1 MRAARARPWQAD
13 AQNSLRVKDMSGI
26 NTSMQLGASAMN
38 THSWGMAVAAHNVA
52 NVSTAGF
59 EPQRAVYATGPA
71 GQGVRLDAV
80 LQGNS
85 PFGTTAAG
93 GSGAPYNAA
102 QAVYDVTAGLP
113 LEAASPSGTNLARE
127 MVSMISTQHAY
138 KANATTVRTSDAML
152 GTLLDIK
159 A

>member
-1 MRAARARPWQAD
+1 MRAARAKIVTGRHARPPQD
-13 AQNSLRVKDMSGI
+13 ADMSGI

-38 THSWGMAVAAHNVA
+38 THSWGMAVSAHNVA

-80 LQGNS
+80 LQGNGPAGS
-85 PFGTTAAG
+85 SGTG
-93 GSGAPYNAA
+93 GTGFNAA

-113 LEAASPSGTNLARE
+113 LEATNPSRTNLARE

-138 KANATTVRTSDAML
+138 TANDATVRTGDAML

>member
-1 MRAARARPWQAD
+1 
-13 AQNSLRVKDMSGI
+13 MSSI
-26 NTSMQLGASAMN
+26 STSMQLGASAMN
-38 THSWGMAVAAHNVA
+38 THSWGMAVTAHNVA

-80 LQGNS
+80 LQGNGV
-85 PFGTTAAG
+85 PNAAG
-93 GSGAPYNAA
+93 TPYSAA
-102 QAVYDVTAGLP
+102 QAVYDVTSGLP
-113 LEAASPSGTNLARE
+113 LEATNPSGTDLGRE
-127 MVSMISTQHAY
+127 MVSMITSQHAY
-138 KANATTVRTSDAML
+138 KANAAVVRTGDDML

>member
-1 MRAARARPWQAD
+1 M
-13 AQNSLRVKDMSGI
+13 MSSI
-26 NTSMQLGASAMN
+26 STSMHLGASAMN

-80 LQGNS
+80 LQG
-85 PFGTTAAG
+85 G
-93 GSGAPYNAA
+93 GVSGSVATPYSAA
-102 QAVYDVTAGLP
+102 QAVYDVTAGMP
-113 LEAASPSGTNLARE
+113 LEAANPSGTDLGRE
-127 MVSMISTQHAY
+127 MVSMITSQHAY
-138 KANATTVRTSDAML
+138 KANAAVVRAGDAML

>member
-1 MRAARARPWQAD
+1 MRRPRQIIAGRN
-13 AQNSLRVKDMSGI
+13 AKRPQGTDMSGI
-26 NTSMQLGASAMN
+26 NTSMQMGASAMN
-38 THSWGMAVAAHNVA
+38 THSWGMAVSAHNVA
-52 NVSTAGF
+52 NVSTADF

-80 LQGNS
+80 LQRNG
-85 PFGTTAAG
+85 PVGTGGTA
-93 GSGAPYNAA
+93 YNAA

-138 KANATTVRTSDAML
+138 KANATTVRTADAML

>member
-1 MRAARARPWQAD
+1 
-13 AQNSLRVKDMSGI
+13 MSSI
-26 NTSMQLGASAMN
+26 STSMQLGASAMN
-38 THSWGMAVAAHNVA
+38 THSWGMAVTAHNVA

-80 LQGNS
+80 LQGN
-85 PFGTTAAG
+85 
-93 GSGAPYNAA
+93 GAPNAVGTPYSAA
-102 QAVYDVTAGLP
+102 QAVYDVTSGLP
-113 LEAASPSGTNLARE
+113 LEAANPSGTDLGRE
-127 MVSMISTQHAY
+127 MVSMITNQHAY
-138 KANATTVRTSDAML
+138 KANAAVVRTGDAML

>member
-1 MRAARARPWQAD
+1 MRAARAKIVTGRHARPPQD
-13 AQNSLRVKDMSGI
+13 ADMSGI

-38 THSWGMAVAAHNVA
+38 THSWGMAVSAHNVA

-80 LQGNS
+80 LQGNGPAGS
-85 PFGTTAAG
+85 PGTGGTAF
-93 GSGAPYNAA
+93 SAA

-113 LEAASPSGTNLARE
+113 LEATSPSGTNLARE

-138 KANATTVRTSDAML
+138 TANAATVRTGDAML

>member
-1 MRAARARPWQAD
+1 
-13 AQNSLRVKDMSGI
+13 MSGI

-52 NVSTAGF
+52 NSNTAGF

-85 PFGTTAAG
+85 PFGI
-93 GSGAPYNAA
+93 SGAGNTSGASYSAA
-102 QAVYDVTAGLP
+102 QAVFDVTAGLP
-113 LEAASPSGTNLARE
+113 LEATSPSGTDIARE